1 LARAEAHYP
10 PVTVVETGIKTFL
23 IADVRGYTRFTQERG
38 DEAAARLA
46 TRFAELAREAIEAA
60 GGTLVE
66 LRGDEVMAVFDSA
79 RQAIRAA
86 ADLQERLVDE
96 TVGDP
101 SLPLAVG
108 IGLDAGEAVAV
119 DGGYRGGALNLA
131 ARLCSLA
138 GPGEVLVSREVA
150 HLARKV
156 EGLDY
161 VERGPARMKNL
172 DQPVDVIAVRPEHE
186 DEARITAFRAALGI
200 GAAPALDARNPYK
213 GLRAFAE
220 GDADDFFG
228 REALT
233 EHLVERLGET
243 RFLAVVGPSGSGKS
257 SVVRAGLVP
266 RLRQGA
272 LPGSEHW
279 HIVEMFPGAYPL
291 EELEAALLRTA
302 DSAPAGLLEQLEQDE
317 RGLLRA
323 VKRLLTDDDS
333 ELVLVV
339 DQLEE
344 VFTLVEDE
352 ARRTQFLALL
362 ERAVA
367 DPHAR
372 LRIVVTLRA
381 DFYDRP
387 LLYSGFAELLR
398 DYVEALVPLK
408 ADEFE
413 RAIAGPA
420 ERVGA
425 KFEPGLLAELVA
437 DVADEPGAL
446 PLLQY
451 ALTELFERR
460 EGSMLTADAY
470 SAIGGISG
478 ALAGR
483 AEEIYGGLGEPAQEA
498 SRQLFLRLVTL
509 GEGAEDTR
517 RRVERTELASMEVDQ
532 VALEEA
538 IQEFGAW
545 RLLSFDRDPRSGT
558 PTIEV
563 AHEAL
568 MREWSRFRR
577 WIDNGREQV
586 RLHRRLATA
595 AREWEGADREA
606 SYLLRGSNL
615 AQFESLAGESTIAL
629 TELEREFV
637 EASTAANELELARER
652 RQNRRLK
659 GLLIGAV
666 ALLLLA
672 LIAGALALVS
682 RSSAQHEAQVALGR
696 QLGAEAVSQPRVDI
710 SMLLARES
718 LKLDDSP
725 QTEGTLLAT
734 LLRSPAVTGTF
745 ALPVPG
751 RPQAVKVSPDGRSIA
766 TVTNCCG
773 MRIYGTRT
781 RRLLRTIALAN
792 ADYAYVPSTGQ
803 LFAGWYGKRPG
814 QIAQVLVDP
823 RNGHHIHKFTYSPL
837 WLTNGTNG
845 NDVAV
850 THDGRYGFFVYSM
863 VKMDGTDGLGYI
875 EAWRLNRNGPP
886 MLVRCR
892 ASDNTGIQTPQKK
905 CPITTGVTGLVVAA
919 EALSG
924 DRLMVAQNGRIT
936 TWRASDMKRLT
947 SVPGPRFAGSAV
959 SVGSVPAAISP
970 DGSMLAYGLS
980 DGTVRFFDIA
990 HDKTISGQGAHSS
1003 GVVRMAFSPDSS
1015 VAVSTAD
1022 DGTAILWNPRTG
1034 QLLQRFGGHSARVLG
1049 ADFSPNSKT
1058 LYTAGLDGTIL
1069 EYDLG
1074 ASRRFGS
1081 PFSVGHTAARG
1092 LTIVGPPLLAMAPDG
1107 RTFAAGVEQSK
1118 IGIFSTSKLRRV
1130 AEISLPASR
1139 TIFKGAWAGR
1149 RFVLGADKGLVQ
1161 VWTVAGGKSRP
1172 VTTLRGLSNQGNV
1185 VSVATGEGGR
1195 LIAAVDGYGG
1205 GPSPEKGELALWR
1218 DGKLVT
1224 GHTLDLGTNGL
1235 WVAISPDGSMAAV
1248 GLDNGKALIV
1258 NTSTGR
1264 VERTIRPPKAGFVG
1278 AVSFAPNGTLAV
1290 GDYSGLVSLWNPK
1303 TGQEVGKQVLVA
1315 EGPSGVIAFAPDGAS
1330 FTTGSYGGHS
1340 RLWDTS
1346 TLQQLGSDF
1355 PGSNGYWSNVA
1366 YTPDG
1371 RYQIVIYGDG
1381 TAYRWPMRVGAWEH
1395 QACSVAGR
1403 NFTTE
1408 EWRRFVGGRSYSKV
1422 CS

>member
-1 LARAEAHYP
+1 MAA
-10 PVTVVETGIKTFL
+10 VETGIKTFL

-38 DEAAARLA
+38 DEEAARLA
-46 TRFAELAREAIEAA
+46 TRFAELAREAIEGA

-66 LRGDEVMAVFDSA
+66 LRGDEALAVFDSA
-79 RQAIRAA
+79 RQALRAA
-86 ADLQERLVDE
+86 SDLQERFVVE
-96 TVGDP
+96 TVADP

-108 IGLDAGEAVAV
+108 IGLDAGEAVPV

-138 GPGEVLVSREVA
+138 GPGEVLVSPGVA

-156 EGLDY
+156 EGLEY
-161 VERGPARMKNL
+161 VERGPVRLKGL
-172 DQPVDVIAVRPEHE
+172 EKPVDVVAVRPERE
-186 DEARITAFRAALGI
+186 DVARDLAFRRALDP
-200 GAAPALDARNPYK
+200 AAPGALATRNPYK

-220 GDADDFFG
+220 GDAEDFFG

-233 EHLVERLGET
+233 EHLVERLAET

-272 LPGSEHW
+272 LPGSERW
-279 HIVEMFPGAYPL
+279 HVVEMFPGAYPL
-291 EELEAALLRTA
+291 EELEAALLRSA

-323 VKRLLTDDDS
+323 VKRLLADDES
-333 ELVLVV
+333 EIVLVV

-362 ERAVA
+362 ERAVG

-408 ADEFE
+408 AEEFE

-425 KFEPGLLAELVA
+425 RFEPGLLAELVA
-437 DVADEPGAL
+437 DVSDEPGAL

-451 ALTELFERR
+451 ALTELYERR
-460 EGSMLTADAY
+460 EGTTLTQAAY
-470 SAIGGISG
+470 RAIGGVSG

-483 AEEIYGGLGEPAQEA
+483 AEEIYDGLGEEAQEA

-532 VALEEA
+532 GALEEA

-568 MREWSRFRR
+568 MREWGRFRR
-577 WIDNGREQV
+577 WIDSGREHV

-595 AREWEGADREA
+595 AREWEGASREA

-615 AQFESLAGESTIAL
+615 AQFDALAAESTIAL

-637 EASTAANELELARER
+637 DESRTANELELARER

-659 GLLIGAV
+659 ALLVGAVGLLV
-666 ALLLLA
+666 LA
-672 LIAGALALVS
+672 IIAGVLALVS
-682 RSSAQHEAQVALGR
+682 RSSSQHEAQVALGR
-696 QLGAEAVSQPRVDI
+696 QLGAEAVSQPRVDL

-734 LLRSPAVTGTF
+734 LLRSPAVIGTI

-751 RPQAVKVSPDGRSIA
+751 RPQSVKVSPDGHSIA
-766 TVTNCCG
+766 AVTNDNG
-773 MRIYGTRT
+773 MRIYDTRT
-781 RRLLRTIALAN
+781 HRLLRTFALAN

-814 QIAQVLVDP
+814 QIAQVLVAP
-823 RNGHHIHKFTYSPL
+823 RTGRHLHTFSYSQL
-837 WLTNGTNG
+837 WLKNQTNG
-845 NDVAV
+845 NDIAV
-850 THDGRYGFFVYSM
+850 TRDGRYGFFVYSI
-863 VKMDGTDGLGYI
+863 VKADGSDGRGYM
-875 EAWRLNRNGPP
+875 EAWRLNRSGPP
-886 MLVRCR
+886 RLTRCR
-892 ASDNTGIQTPQKK
+892 ASDVAGIMNPQKK
-905 CPITTGVTGLVVAA
+905 CPIPTGVTGLVVAA
-919 EALSG
+919 EALKG

-936 TWRASDMKRLT
+936 TWRASDMKRVA
-947 SVPGPRFAGSAV
+947 SVPGPRFTGRGASIGN
-959 SVGSVPAAISP
+959 VPAALSP
-970 DGSMLAYGLS
+970 DGTMLAYGLS

-990 HDKTISGQGAHSS
+990 NGKTINGQGAHSA
-1003 GVVRMAFSPDSS
+1003 GVVRLAFSPDSS
-1015 VAVSTAD
+1015 LAVTTAD

-1034 QLLQRFGGHSARVLG
+1034 QLLQRLGGHSARVMSP
-1049 ADFSPNSKT
+1049 DFSPNGRT
-1058 LYTAGLDGTIL
+1058 LYTPGLDGTIL

-1074 ASRRFGS
+1074 RSSRFGS

-1092 LTIVGPPLLAMAPDG
+1092 FTVAAPPLLAMAPDG
-1107 RTFAAGVEQSK
+1107 RTFAAGVEQSDV
-1118 IGIFSTSKLRRV
+1118 GIFSTSTLQRV
-1130 AEISLPASR
+1130 AKISLSSDR
-1139 TIFKGAWAGR
+1139 TIFEGAWAGK
-1149 RFVLGADKGLVQ
+1149 RFVLGADRGLVQ
-1161 VWTVAGGKSRP
+1161 VWAVAGPKSKP
-1172 VTTLRGLSNQGNV
+1172 VSTLRGLSNEGNA
-1185 VSVATGEGGR
+1185 VSVAAGEGGS

-1218 DGKLVT
+1218 DGKLVG
-1224 GHTLDLGTNGL
+1224 GHTLPLGTNGL

-1248 GLDNGKALIV
+1248 GLDNGKVLIV
-1258 NTSTGR
+1258 DTATGHI
-1264 VERTIRPPKAGFVG
+1264 ERTISPPHAQFIG
-1278 AVSFAPNGTLAV
+1278 ALAFAPDGTLAA
-1290 GDYSGLVSLWNPK
+1290 GDWSGLVSLWNPR
-1303 TGQEVGKQVLVA
+1303 TGKEIGGHQVLVA
-1315 EGPSGVIAFAPDGAS
+1315 EGPSGVIAFAPGGKS
-1330 FTTGSYGGHS
+1330 FTTGSFGGHS

-1355 PGSNGYWSNVA
+1355 PGSNGYWSNLA

-1381 TAYRWPMRVGAWEH
+1381 MAYRWPMTVSAWEK
-1395 QACSVAGR
+1395 QACRVAGR
-1403 NFTTE
+1403 NFTPE
-1408 EWRRFVGGRSYSKV
+1408 EWHRFVGGRSYSTV
-1422 CS
+1422 CPKP